1 MQNPGTTQG
10 LTMLYLVIDDGCIR
24 SLQRAVDGGYF
35 NYHLMLS
42 DSDLD
47 SVRDDPK
54 FKEILEKAK
63 EKHLAFKKKF
73 FPDKT

>member
-1 MQNPGTTQG
+1 MYSFFTKSGR
-10 LTMLYLVIDDGCIR
+10 C
-24 SLQRAVDGGYF
+24 GYF
-35 NYHLMLS
+35 NYPLMLS

-47 SVRDDPK
+47 SVRDDPE